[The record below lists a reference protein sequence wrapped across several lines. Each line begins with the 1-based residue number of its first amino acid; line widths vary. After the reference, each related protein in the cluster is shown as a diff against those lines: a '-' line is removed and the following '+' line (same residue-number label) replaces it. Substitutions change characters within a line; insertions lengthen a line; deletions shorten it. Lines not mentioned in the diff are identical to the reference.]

1 MVATCLSY
9 GFRVRSVRVV
19 GVFDEVRRAGADAT
33 RKRRV
38 VFGLQASRDDR
49 AADDHAAVEKRDGV
63 ALGLGIHGTVEG
75 VAGLV
80 GDGLVLGAVG
90 DGG

>member
-1 MVATCLSY
+1 
-9 GFRVRSVRVV
+9 
-19 GVFDEVRRAGADAT
+19 
-33 RKRRV
+33 
-38 VFGLQASRDDR
+38 LQASRDDR